1 MNKICYRFS
10 KKGTLHA
17 PVRVRSSGHYL
28 VEPDWHDL
36 IMRKSFLE
44 LYWCV
49 SGSGEFRL
57 GSRSWQLH
65 PGEICSYFPGDVH
78 QVAACEEWEYC
89 WLTIDGEFCADVIK
103 GFGLTR
109 EPHRAGPCPQE
120 LFSRLRHELAIPGI
134 DAESRA
140 ALIGYEILLRT
151 VMPEK
156 IPNIDL
162 GRRFM
167 AEVARR
173 LDDPELN
180 ISELAAELGVHRT
193 TLMRQVRAASGMSPQ
208 EYLIECRMQKALEL
222 LSNSS
227 ASIKEIAESAG
238 FANANYFTKVFH
250 RMFGRS
256 PSELRALTLRSSVG

>member
-49 SGSGEFRL
+49 SGCGEFRL

-193 TLMRQVRAASGMSPQ
+193 TLMELTGRGQKLREELDS
-208 EYLIECRMQKALEL
+208 LIALPRK
-222 LSNSS
+222 SH
-227 ASIKEIAESAG
+227 ADSIRIVQRYQQLEHIVQSLKNNDTHDE
-238 FANANYFTKVFH
+238 N
-250 RMFGRS
+250 
-256 PSELRALTLRSSVG
+256 

>member
-193 TLMRQVRAASGMSPQ
+193 TLMRQVRAASRQVQAFSPGSPAPK
-208 EYLIECRMQKALEL
+208 R
-222 LSNSS
+222 
-227 ASIKEIAESAG
+227 G
-238 FANANYFTKVFH
+238 
-250 RMFGRS
+250 GR
-256 PSELRALTLRSSVG
+256 